1 LKGATGGPETAL
13 AQVSKPTQ
21 RAIDIYELLLRVKDK
36 TSAAYLRLVSSLR
49 GELRFDT
56 ALDADM
62 LDKLEGAAA
71 ERRAARQAASVAR
84 ALWRRISMTKLSTD
98 QLAAVMVAARAART

>member
-1 LKGATGGPETAL
+1 
-13 AQVSKPTQ
+13 
-21 RAIDIYELLLRVKDK
+21 
-36 TSAAYLRLVSSLR
+36 
-49 GELRFDT
+49 LRFDT

-98 QLAAVMVAARAART
+98 QLAAVMVAAAPLAPEERAVFLEEVAAELAEKTDAATAT